1 MRYCILG
8 VDPGI
13 TTAFAAI
20 DLNGN
25 IIDIQSDKRMGLDR
39 LLSLVNKSCKPIV
52 ISCDVNNPP
61 LLVQKI
67 KSIYS
72 ARLVTPPYD
81 LKIGE
86 KQNIIKNFFL
96 EKKFEYKFSDLHQ
109 RDAYASALYAF
120 NSFRTLFNK
129 IERVLE
135 EKQAEHRILEVK
147 KKLLTGEA
155 ESIDDALKIR
165 QEPIMLQPKKRLFG
179 KTEPAENNLLK
190 RDVYTLRENLE
201 KLRIEN
207 TGLKNENERLG
218 QKLIHNSCD
227 ELKRIT
233 EMRKITIESQ
243 ELKIK
248 ELNQRIEKLQELL
261 NLKSQALTNEKIE
274 EMIKKYRSTRT

>member
-1 MRYCILG
+1 VRYCILG

-86 KQNIIKNFFL
+86 KTEHNQKFL
-96 EKKFEYKFSDLHQ
+96 
-109 RDAYASALYAF
+109 
-120 NSFRTLFNK
+120 FR
-129 IERVLE
+129 
-135 EKQAEHRILEVK
+135 
-147 KKLLTGEA
+147 
-155 ESIDDALKIR
+155 
-165 QEPIMLQPKKRLFG
+165 
-179 KTEPAENNLLK
+179 
-190 RDVYTLRENLE
+190 
-201 KLRIEN
+201 
-207 TGLKNENERLG
+207 
-218 QKLIHNSCD
+218 
-227 ELKRIT
+227 
-233 EMRKITIESQ
+233 
-243 ELKIK
+243 K
-248 ELNQRIEKLQELL
+248 EI
-261 NLKSQALTNEKIE
+261 
-274 EMIKKYRSTRT
+274 